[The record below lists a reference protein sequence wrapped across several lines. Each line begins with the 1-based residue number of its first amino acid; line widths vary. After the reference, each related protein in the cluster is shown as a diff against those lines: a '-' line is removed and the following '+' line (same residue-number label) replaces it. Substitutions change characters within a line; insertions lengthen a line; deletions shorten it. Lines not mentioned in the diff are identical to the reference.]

1 MSPSKRHPFVSMR
14 VTPRELELAEL
25 RLWEL
30 GATGLEERD
39 QTTLMRDP
47 SNELVTLVASFANEV
62 VAKLALDSV
71 KHDFEAEL
79 SYFPD
84 ADWAVEWRRG
94 FGPQRIGRRLLLQPS
109 WDTTDRVQGQV
120 VVTLDP
126 ENAFGSGDHET
137 TRLVLGALEQR
148 IRGGER
154 LLDVGCGSGILSIAA
169 LRLGATSAI
178 GVDIDEDAVQVAT
191 RNAEL
196 NDVDAGFEAST
207 MPLGQVD
214 GQFDMV
220 LANIEARV
228 LLDLRNELSSRVAPE
243 GLLVMSG
250 ILSEEHGVVVEAYA
264 SMRLVE
270 SLHEGPWCACV
281 MEPQLDD

>member
-1 MSPSKRHPFVSMR
+1 MR
-14 VTPRELELAEL
+14 VTPEELELAQL

-47 SNELVTLVASFANEV
+47 SDELVTLVASFANEV
-62 VAKLALDSV
+62 LAERALDSV
-71 KHDFEAEL
+71 KRDFEAEL
-79 SYFPD
+79 SYLPD

-109 WDTTDRVQGQV
+109 WETSRSVQGQV

-137 TRLVLGALEQR
+137 TRLVLGALDQR

-169 LRLGATSAI
+169 LRLGAGFAI
-178 GVDIDEDAVQVAT
+178 GVDIDEDAVKVAS

-196 NDVDAGFEAST
+196 NAVDASFEAST

-228 LLDLRNELSSRVAPE
+228 LHDMRDELSSRVAPE

-250 ILSEEHGVVVEAYA
+250 ILREEQGVIVEAYA
-264 SMRLVE
+264 PMRLIDSLQE
-270 SLHEGPWCACV
+270 SPWCACV
-281 MEPQLDD
+281 MEPEVR